1 MAVRRWPK
9 KRCLAPSKADSA
21 ADFGVLVQ
29 RGIAL
34 HDAGGFERVFYIAVD
49 HLEGAGIGVVDAP
62 LFGRERMF
70 ERLDLD
76 PVIAERTGLVEPE
89 GLQIARHHLHRRDPA
104 GLHGGDEIGALLEGC
119 LAA

>member
-21 ADFGVLVQ
+21 ADFAFLLRV
-29 RGIAL
+29 ASPL
-34 HDAGGFERVFYIAVD
+34 HDAGGLQGVFYIAVD

-62 LFGRERMF
+62 LLGCQGMF
-70 ERLDLD
+70 EQLDLD
-76 PVIAERTGLVEPE
+76 PVITERSCLVEPE
-89 GLQIARHHLHRRDPA
+89 GLQIACHHLHRRHPS
-104 GLHGGDEIGALLEGC
+104 GLHGGDEIGALPEGC